1 MKLYRSFATVGG
13 LTLVSR
19 VFGFMRDILLAR
31 LLGTGPVAD
40 AFVIAF
46 RFPNLFRRLFGE
58 GAFNSAFVPLF
69 SGRLEREGPSAARE
83 FAEEAMAGLLLVLLV
98 LSALCM
104 IAMPWLMLVL
114 APGFAATPE
123 KFDLAVVMSQIAFP
137 YLTCMSLVALLS
149 GVLNSLGKFVESAS
163 VSIVLNLTL
172 MAAILFAMALG
183 YGNDRGAGLILAWG
197 IFAAGILQLILLLD
211 GARRNDMLLRLGRP
225 RMTEG
230 MRRLITLGIPGV
242 IAGGVTQINI
252 VIGGMIAS
260 LQDRAVSYLYYADRL
275 YELPLAIIG
284 IAIGVVLLP
293 DVSRHLRAGD
303 HAAAMDSQNRSLEFA
318 MLLTVPAA
326 VALAVVPREIVS
338 VLFER
343 GAFTAADTPATASAL
358 AIFAVGLPS
367 FVMIKVFSPAYF
379 AREDTAT
386 PMRFASISLA
396 ANTLGSVALFL
407 LFRRL
412 GWMPHLGIAVA
423 TTLGG
428 WLNAGLLYAT
438 LAKRAE
444 FVADARLKRALP
456 RILLASALMGF
467 VLWIL
472 AGLLAPQL
480 AVASGLLTRAAA
492 LATLVG
498 AGFIVYSTAALA
510 LGIVGLRQLRGQLR
524 RSRPAGSA

>member
-1 MKLYRSFATVGG
+1 
-13 LTLVSR
+13 
-19 VFGFMRDILLAR
+19 
-31 LLGTGPVAD
+31 
-40 AFVIAF
+40 
-46 RFPNLFRRLFGE
+46 
-58 GAFNSAFVPLF
+58 
-69 SGRLEREGPSAARE
+69 
-83 FAEEAMAGLLLVLLV
+83 
-98 LSALCM
+98 
-104 IAMPWLMLVL
+104 
-114 APGFAATPE
+114 
-123 KFDLAVVMSQIAFP
+123 
-137 YLTCMSLVALLS
+137 
-149 GVLNSLGKFVESAS
+149 
-163 VSIVLNLTL
+163 
-172 MAAILFAMALG
+172 
-183 YGNDRGAGLILAWG
+183 
-197 IFAAGILQLILLLD
+197 
-211 GARRNDMLLRLGRP
+211 
-225 RMTEG
+225 
-230 MRRLITLGIPGV
+230 
-242 IAGGVTQINI
+242 
-252 VIGGMIAS
+252 
-260 LQDRAVSYLYYADRL
+260 
-275 YELPLAIIG
+275 
-284 IAIGVVLLP
+284 
-293 DVSRHLRAGD
+293 
-303 HAAAMDSQNRSLEFA
+303 
-318 MLLTVPAA
+318 VPAA

-456 RILLASALMGF
+456 RILLASALMGL

-480 AVASGLLTRAAA
+480 AAASGLLTRAAA